1 MLFCSGRLII
11 AAIGFCAASARS
23 CVDCWARAAVLAVR
37 ASMSA
42 SPKVGQK
49 AGRGI
54 SAFACRRARGLR
66 TFPREDKGMQFAF
79 ADDLAKLPEREKW
92 NQQDRNYNEH
102 KKHSTR
108 TASTDIGKAFGD
120 CFPFE

>member
-23 CVDCWARAAVLAVR
+23 CVDCWARAAVLAVSTSMIANPR
-37 ASMSA
+37 A
-42 SPKVGQK
+42 GQK
-49 AGRGI
+49 VERGI
-54 SAFACRRARGLR
+54 SAFSCRRARELG

-79 ADDLAKLPEREKW
+79 ADDLANLPEREEW
-92 NQQDRNYNEH
+92 NQQDGNYDEH
-102 KKHSTR
+102 KEHSTR

>member
-1 MLFCSGRLII
+1 MVRLII

-23 CVDCWARAAVLAVR
+23 CVDCWARAALLAVST
-37 ASMSA
+37 SMTA

-54 SAFACRRARGLR
+54 SAFACPRAGVLR
-66 TFPREDKGMQFAF
+66 TSPRKDKGMQFAF
-79 ADDLAKLPEREKW
+79 ADDLANLPEREKW
-92 NQQDRNYNEH
+92 NQQDRNYDEH

-120 CFPFE
+120 CFSFE

>member
-23 CVDCWARAAVLAVR
+23 CVDCWARAAVLAVSE
-37 ASMSA
+37 SMSA

-49 AGRGI
+49 AERGI
-54 SAFACRRARGLR
+54 SAFACRSAGVLR
-66 TFPREDKGMQFAF
+66 TSPRKDKGMQFAS
-79 ADDLAKLPEREKW
+79 ADDLASLPEGEEW

-108 TASTDIGKAFGD
+108 TASSDIGKA
-120 CFPFE
+120 